1 MANRKIIPQFVII
14 LFAIDFLF
22 CFFYAVNF
30 LMGSPSEQI
39 TRLLDLSGEMNLP
52 TWYSSVQWFCAA
64 FLFGIFAIRNFDW
77 DSKRSWV
84 LLLLPL
90 VFLAFSIDEI
100 AGIHEYLGVKSDA
113 LLPTGNRKDI
123 LFKTTGIWFVVLG
136 IPVLLL
142 CLFILSFMKKFL
154 MRPPHVFRKMMIG
167 VSIFFG
173 GAIGMEILS
182 NIPSSKNFGYIL
194 QNILEE
200 GMEMGGVT
208 VLLWA
213 AHDLLLANG
222 FTWHLDT
229 VAPGSVLEVNPCR
242 SAVGPAVPATG
253 RVSSPSTIA
262 GSGISRRSTGSVA

>member
-22 CFFYAVNF
+22 CFLYLVNF
-30 LMGSPSEQI
+30 LVGVPSFQI
-39 TRLLDLSGEMNLP
+39 TRLLDLNGERNLP
-52 TWYSSVQWFCAA
+52 SWYSSVQWFCAA

-100 AGIHEYLGVKSDA
+100 AGIHEALGDKSDA
-113 LLPTGNRKDI
+113 LLPTGNRKDT
-123 LFKTTGIWFVVLG
+123 LFKNTGIWFALLG
-136 IPVLLL
+136 IPVLLF
-142 CLFILSFMKKFL
+142 CLFVLSSMKIFL
-154 MRPPHVFRKMMIG
+154 MGSLHVFRKMMIG
-167 VSIFFG
+167 IFIFFG

-182 NIPSSKNFGYIL
+182 NIPSSENLGYIL

-229 VAPGSVLEVNPCR
+229 AALG
-242 SAVGPAVPATG
+242 
-253 RVSSPSTIA
+253 
-262 GSGISRRSTGSVA
+262 